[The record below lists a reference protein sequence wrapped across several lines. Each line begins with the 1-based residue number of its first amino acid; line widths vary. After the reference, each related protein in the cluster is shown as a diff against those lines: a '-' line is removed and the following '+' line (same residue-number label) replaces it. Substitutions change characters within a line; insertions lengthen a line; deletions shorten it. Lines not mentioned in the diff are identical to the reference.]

1 MDTRGPLPE
10 NEVVGVYRPGCRCP
24 GNDPSAQLLHRD
36 IKPEN
41 LIVTQDGRVVLVDFG
56 TARAFASG
64 KTRRMTA
71 MLTPG
76 YAPLEQYGQQAR
88 FGVFT
93 DLYALGATCYAL
105 LTGQLPVQATDRAAG
120 IELQPP
126 CRLNRQISRTVS
138 DAVMWAM
145 QMRADRRPQSAQE
158 FIDALTGRSIQKG
171 MTDRTA
177 SQSDPSVTTIQP
189 TPPSGPTT
197 VVPTAHAE
205 RPSGPGGT
213 PLAAFLN
220 RSCRQPRA
228 DYLAALLLTCSV
240 LAAFYV
246 HPIVGVLGTM
256 VAVALFLW
264 VARWEWKR
272 RPVCV
277 EYALDGSGQQA
288 YQELVHSLNE
298 LGSCRRAWVVGTSA
312 PVLVGSGAPPWL
324 KADITVSAI
333 MAGGQTLYFLPDS
346 LLVYNSNGFA
356 DIAYEDVSVSCGTI
370 RVTEESPP
378 SDAQIVDR
386 VWLHQRVNG
395 GPDRRYRYN
404 PQLPVCLYGEM
415 KIASAR
421 GMLIYL
427 RTSRTGVADH
437 LRLSIASLASGRFG
451 QNCEL
456 LRPKIEVNREHS
468 QSLLTYAR
476 STTGHLGE
484 KLVVG
489 IGLFDSLLRAVSGDG
504 NSIIHGFLRVLSV
517 GAVFAVLGAVA
528 YLCINIL
535 RH

>member
-1 MDTRGPLPE
+1 
-10 NEVVGVYRPGCRCP
+10 
-24 GNDPSAQLLHRD
+24 
-36 IKPEN
+36 
-41 LIVTQDGRVVLVDFG
+41 
-56 TARAFASG
+56 
-64 KTRRMTA
+64 
-71 MLTPG
+71 MLNT
-76 YAPLEQYGQQAR
+76 
-88 FGVFT
+88 
-93 DLYALGATCYAL
+93 
-105 LTGQLPVQATDRAAG
+105 
-120 IELQPP
+120 
-126 CRLNRQISRTVS
+126 
-138 DAVMWAM
+138 
-145 QMRADRRPQSAQE
+145 
-158 FIDALTGRSIQKG
+158 
-171 MTDRTA
+171 
-177 SQSDPSVTTIQP
+177 
-189 TPPSGPTT
+189 
-197 VVPTAHAE
+197 
-205 RPSGPGGT
+205 
-213 PLAAFLN
+213 
-220 RSCRQPRA
+220 
-228 DYLAALLLTCSV
+228 
-240 LAAFYV
+240 
-246 HPIVGVLGTM
+246 
-256 VAVALFLW
+256 
-264 VARWEWKR
+264 
-272 RPVCV
+272 
-277 EYALDGSGQQA
+277 ALDGSGQQA

-517 GAVFAVLGAVA
+517 GAVFAALGAVA